1 MVMVNRKNLELLA
14 LGQRVCRNHI
24 QALRLNGTGLCHDF
38 PSLVLNCIFPEH
50 TRELLPINSKRNKT
64 KQLCPYSPVFWA
76 CFSEFV
82 VF

>member
-24 QALRLNGTGLCHDF
+24 QALRLNVTGLCHYF

-50 TRELLPINSKRNKT
+50 TKELLPINSKRNKT
-64 KQLCPYSPVFWA
+64 AMSL
-76 CFSEFV
+76 
-82 VF
+82 

>member
-24 QALRLNGTGLCHDF
+24 QALRLNVTGLCHYF
-38 PSLVLNCIFPEH
+38 PSLVLNCIF
-50 TRELLPINSKRNKT
+50 LLILKET
-64 KQLCPYSPVFWA
+64 KQLCPCSPVFWA